1 MSEFLRFNSR
11 LVEFRDFRLNLNE
24 VETALLEDPSIEE
37 CVVIIRARERSKPE
51 LVAYVVPSGPFSPE
65 RLQSHLQAI
74 LPLAILPSAY
84 VPVSSLPLTLEGQ
97 VDEPALARLEVI
109 DSDLV
114 QRWEERLLSLPEVEG
129 VAVVLED
136 TVESLPLLHL
146 SDLLPDWKAVC
157 GSTFEES
164 VAVIAHTAS
173 EQQEPRKLAIS
184 HGEPL
189 RAKAEIPWT
198 LSEALQRAALRSP
211 DKGVVYIQPDDS
223 ESFQSYPALLE
234 EAERI
239 LAGLRKLG
247 LKPQDKVIFQFDR
260 NQDFIPTFWSCVL
273 GGFVPVPLSVAP
285 TYKESN
291 SAVKKLHNAW
301 QMLEQPLIMTSKT
314 LELPISSLSNI
325 FNHEN
330 FQVET
335 VEKLR
340 ACEPDKNWHD
350 SQPDDLALLL
360 FTSGSTGIP
369 KGVMLSHRRVL
380 YRAACSAQRHNFSS
394 ELVSV
399 NWLPLDH
406 VSGIVQFHIRDVYLS
421 CKQIHAPTEMFLQD
435 PLKWLDWIDRF
446 RVNVSWSPN
455 FAYGLVNEQ
464 VSEIAARHWDLTSMR
479 VFMNSGEAIVAKTA
493 RRFLELLSR
502 HGLSHT
508 AMHPSWGMSEMSSA
522 VTFSD
527 NFSLNSTTDDAQFVE
542 VGGPIPEFSMR
553 IVDAR
558 NQLVNEGEIGF
569 LQAKGPTV
577 TSGYYQNPD
586 LNQEVFT
593 DDGWFKTGDLGF
605 LRNGRLT
612 ITGRQKDV
620 IIINGINFYSHEI
633 EAVVEEVEGVEV
645 SYTAAC
651 AVRTSN
657 SDTDQLAIF
666 FNTPYSDENK
676 LVDLLKQIRG
686 SVVQKVG
693 VNPTYLIPVDQEA
706 IPKTAIGKIQRSQL
720 KKRFEAGEFD
730 PILKRV
736 DILSGNTNTLPDW
749 FYRKIWRRKEAVNL
763 IPQWRTGPCLI
774 FLDKLGLGAFLWKEL
789 SKSEQQCVGIEV
801 GSSFAKINP
810 KRYQINPKNPNHY
823 RQLLECLLEEEI
835 RVNQIL
841 HLWTYDKYEGEV
853 CNLESLEN
861 AQNLGIYSL
870 LFLIQALEKVEIGEQ
885 PVQLL
890 VISSYANPTS
900 PDDDIAYEKSP
911 ISGLIKTIP
920 QEIPWLY
927 STHVDLPVNPVE
939 VNAGYVLQEMCVSSV
954 EREVAYRNGQRL
966 VPCLEKVDLSRE
978 KKQDLPFKRGGM
990 YLLTGGLGEI
1000 GLAIAKYLL
1009 QYYEAR
1015 LLLVGRTPLP
1025 ERSTWKSH
1033 LEQSDVISEK
1043 IQACLKLEQ
1052 LGGEVIYEA
1061 VDICDFARLQ
1071 QVLEQAKSGWHCELD
1086 GIIHL
1091 AGIYQEQLLVE
1102 ETRDSLA
1109 AMLRPKV
1116 LGAWLLHQLLKD
1128 RPHGVFINFS
1138 SVNGFFGGFKV
1149 GAFAAAN
1156 CFLDSFS
1163 HYQRHKGSWQSYCFA
1178 WSLWDEVG
1186 ISRDYQMKDLSRA
1199 RGYYTIHGRQGLSSF
1214 LTGLHHGQS
1223 QLLIGLD
1230 GSNPR
1235 IRRYLE
1241 TESHQAQKL
1250 CAYLTAQTA
1259 PIPVAKLQALEVKDR
1274 FGTPST
1280 CKFLQVKEMPLTET
1294 GEVDRTQLLAIEHRT
1309 HRKNSDLVAP
1319 RTEIERQV
1327 ASIWQEV
1334 LDIPRVFIYDNFF
1347 ELGGHSLLATQVISR
1362 LRKAF
1367 KVELPL
1373 HSLFETPTVADLAK
1387 TLIKHETKPGLV
1399 TKIAQLR
1406 EKLNSM
1412 SDEEIL
1418 ADLEDK
1424 KKKREHPNF

>member
-1 MSEFLRFNSR
+1 MFEGLRSTNREIWLQGFQI
-11 LVEFRDFRLNLNE
+11 NLDE
-24 VETALLEDPSIEE
+24 VETSLLENPSVED
-37 CVVIIRARERSKPE
+37 CVVLTRARKGSEPE
-51 LVAYVVPSGPFSPE
+51 LVVYVVPSRLFSPE
-65 RLQSHLQAI
+65 RLQSHLEAI
-74 LPLAILPSAY
+74 LPVAIVPSAY

-97 VDEPALARLEVI
+97 VDEASLARLEVI

-114 QRWEERLLSLPEVEG
+114 QRWEERLHSLPEVERS
-129 VAVVLED
+129 VVV
-136 TVESLPLLHL
+136 VENTAKSLPLLHL

-157 GSTFEES
+157 GSMIEES
-164 VAVIAHTAS
+164 VAVIEQIAS
-173 EQQEPRKLAIS
+173 EQKESRNLAIS

-189 RAKAEIPWT
+189 WDKAEIPRT

-211 DKGVVYIQPDDS
+211 DKGVVYIQHDDS
-223 ESFQSYPALLE
+223 EIFQSYPALLE
-234 EAERI
+234 EAKRI
-239 LAGLRKLG
+239 LTGLRELG

-260 NQDFIPTFWSCVL
+260 NQDFIPTFWACVL

-301 QMLEQPLIMTSKT
+301 QMLKHPLIMTSKT
-314 LELPISSLSNI
+314 LELPIRSLSNI

-330 FQVET
+330 IQVET

-340 ACEPDKNWHD
+340 ACEPSQNWHN
-350 SQPDDLALLL
+350 SQSDDLALLL
-360 FTSGSTGIP
+360 LTSGSTGIP
-369 KGVMLSHRRVL
+369 KGVMLNHRRVL

-394 ELVSV
+394 KLVSV

-406 VSGIVQFHIRDVYLS
+406 VSGIVQFHIRDVYLA

-435 PLKWLDWIDRF
+435 PLKWLDWIARF
-446 RVNVSWSPN
+446 RVNVSWAPN
-455 FAYGLVNEQ
+455 FAYGLVNDHAD
-464 VSEIAARHWDLTSMR
+464 EIVARHWDLTSMR
-479 VFMNSGEAIVAKTA
+479 VFMNSGEAIVPKTA
-493 RRFLELLSR
+493 RRFLELLSC
-502 HGLSHT
+502 HGLPQT

-527 NFSLNSTTDDAQFVE
+527 NFSLDSTTDDDQFVE
-542 VGGPIPEFSMR
+542 VGSPIPEFSMR
-553 IVDAR
+553 IVDAQ
-558 NQLVNEGEIGF
+558 NQVVNEGEIGF

-577 TSGYYQNPD
+577 TSGYYQNPE
-586 LNQEVFT
+586 LNGEIFT
-593 DDGWFKTGDLGF
+593 DDGWFNTGDLGF
-605 LRNGRLT
+605 IHDGQLT

-620 IIINGINFYSHEI
+620 IIINGVNFYSHEI
-633 EAVVEEVEGVEV
+633 EAVVEEIEGVEV

-657 SDTDQLAIF
+657 SNTDQLAIF
-666 FNTPYSDENK
+666 FNTPYSNENK

-693 VNPTYLIPVDQEA
+693 VNPTYLIPVDKET
-706 IPKTAIGKIQRSQL
+706 IPKTAIGKIQRSRL

-730 PILKRV
+730 AILKRI
-736 DILSGNTNTLPDW
+736 DILSGNTNTLPNW
-749 FYRKIWRRKEAVNL
+749 FYRKTWRRKETVNL
-763 IPQWRTGPCLI
+763 NLQSLTGPYLI
-774 FLDKLGLGAFLWKEL
+774 FLDKLGLGTFLCKEL
-789 SKSEQQCVGIEV
+789 NKSKWPCVGVEV
-801 GSSFAKINP
+801 GSSFAKINATC
-810 KRYQINPKNPNHY
+810 YQIDPKNPNHY

-841 HLWTYDKYEGEV
+841 HLWTYDTYEGE
-853 CNLESLEN
+853 NSSLEALEN

-870 LFLIQALEKVEIGEQ
+870 LFLIQALEKVEVAEQ
-885 PVQLL
+885 SVHLL
-890 VISSYANPTS
+890 VISSYTNLTS
-900 PDDDIAYEKSP
+900 PDEDIAYEKSP

-920 QEIPWLY
+920 QEMPWLY
-927 STHVDLPVNPVE
+927 STHVDLPINPVE
-939 VNAGYVLQEMCVSSV
+939 VNAGYVLQEMCVPSV
-954 EREVAYRNGQRL
+954 DREVAYRNGQRL

-978 KKQDLPFKRGGM
+978 KKHDLPFKRGGM

-1000 GLAIAKYLL
+1000 GLAITKYLL
-1009 QYYEAR
+1009 QHYEVR

-1025 ERSTWKSH
+1025 ERNTWESN
-1033 LEQSDVISEK
+1033 LEQSDVISKK

-1052 LGGEVIYEA
+1052 LGGEVIYES
-1061 VDICDFARLQ
+1061 VDICDFAHLQ
-1071 QVLEQAKSGWHCELD
+1071 QVVEQAKSGWHSDLD

-1091 AGIYQEQLLVE
+1091 AGNYQERLLVE
-1102 ETRDSLA
+1102 ETRESLA

-1128 RPHGVFINFS
+1128 RPDGVFINFS

-1156 CFLDSFS
+1156 CFLESFS
-1163 HYQRHKGSWQSYCFA
+1163 HYQRHKGSLQSYCFA

-1186 ISRDYQMKDLSRA
+1186 ISTGYQMKDLSRA
-1199 RGYYTIHGRQGLSSF
+1199 RGYYTIQGRQGLSSF
-1214 LTGLHHGQS
+1214 LIGLHHGQP

-1235 IRRYLE
+1235 IRCYLK
-1241 TESHQAQKL
+1241 TESYQTQKL
-1250 CAYLTAQTA
+1250 CAYLTDQAA
-1259 PIPVAKLQALEVKDR
+1259 PISIAKLQTLVVKDR

-1294 GEVDRTQLLAIEHRT
+1294 GEVDLPQLLAIEHQT
-1309 HRKNSDLVAP
+1309 HRKNSELVAP
-1319 RTEIERQV
+1319 RTEIEGQI

-1334 LDIPRVFIYDNFF
+1334 LDIPQVFIYDNFF

-1362 LRKAF
+1362 LRKVF

-1373 HSLFETPTVADLAK
+1373 YSLLETPTVADLAK
-1387 TLIKHETKPGLV
+1387 TLIKHETKPRLM

-1406 EKLNSM
+1406 EKLDSM
-1412 SDEEIL
+1412 SDEEIQ
-1418 ADLEDK
+1418 AALEDK